1 MNQQIW
7 HKQGNLLPALAD
19 NEKKVIDG
27 EMRQNAIANIDFNL
41 LILLSAGI
49 AYFGLQ
55 QDSSAVIIGAMLVA
69 PLMSPM
75 MAMGYGIV
83 KGSLTLFRQAAVS
96 TLIGILLAVGMTALI
111 TILLPIQ
118 STTNEILART
128 NPNLLDLFIALISGL
143 AGAYALCRKELSASL
158 PGVAI
163 SASLVPP
170 LCVVGFGIGR
180 GNERIAL
187 DALLLFTTNLASIVV
202 ASIFMFW
209 LLGFRPIS
217 FQNQRL
223 FQATTYFSLF
233 AVLLVTIPLT
243 AYTVQESL
251 QTQRLAAVKEV
262 LEDEID
268 PNVAQVEN
276 VVVES
281 IEDGFIVGITVY
293 LYEANLVGDE
303 AAQQAAVEEMR
314 GQLEAAVNGPVTVRA
329 QVIPA
334 TLGIFEDPRLR
345 IQEVQPLLIPN
356 NEP

>member
-1 MNQQIW
+1 MIQQIL
-7 HKQGNLLPALAD
+7 HRRDSLLPKLTKDEQAVVD
-19 NEKKVIDG
+19 SD
-27 EMRQNAIANIDFNL
+27 MRKNAIANIDFNL

-83 KGSLTLFRQAAVS
+83 KGSLTLFRQAAVA
-96 TLIGILLAVGMTALI
+96 TLIGISLAVGLTALVTYI
-111 TILLPIQ
+111 LPIQ
-118 STTNEILART
+118 SVTDEILART

-143 AGAYALCRKELSASL
+143 AGAYALCRKEVSASL

-163 SASLVPP
+163 AASLVPP

-187 DALLLFTTNLASIVV
+187 EALLLFTTNLASIVV

-209 LLGFRPIS
+209 AVGFRPTS
-217 FQNQRL
+217 ARSQRL

-243 AYTVQESL
+243 FYTLQET
-251 QTQRLAAVKEV
+251 TQSRRLAAVKGILEEEV
-262 LEDEID
+262 NPNIAQIED
-268 PNVAQVEN
+268 
-276 VVVES
+276 VVVEA
-281 IEDGFIVGITVY
+281 IEDGFVVGMTVY
-293 LYEANLVGDE
+293 FYQPELVGDE
-303 AAQQAAVEEMR
+303 AAQQAAVEDIR
-314 GQLEAAVNGPVTVRA
+314 RQLESAVEGPVTVRA

-334 TLGIFEDPRLR
+334 TLSIFENPSLK
-345 IQEVQPLLIPN
+345 IQEVQPLMIPN
-356 NEP
+356 SEP